1 MFVVRLNTFGTKK
14 EGNVKSI
21 NLDQR
26 SFEWAQWRKNGVGA
40 SESGSIAA
48 ACGLLKTPA
57 PWMSTIQ
64 AMWETKVGLAPYKK
78 SHHAIARG
86 VVYEKD
92 AVARYQ
98 SKTNILTSPLCG
110 EMDGHA
116 NVIASFD
123 GLSIDQMVILE
134 TKIPGQETMDLAE
147 LGVVDPVYE
156 PQCAHQCLVAWGHPD
171 LWPQGSEH
179 HYYAYQP
186 ETDTGHLVAHP
197 SSKYKLLAE
206 KLFPEI
212 QKFWECV
219 EKRIPPCGDPY
230 LQAAI
235 KYRIAKEAFDVAKAL
250 EEAAKEELLK
260 CVPDD
265 APKSFSGGGVMATKS
280 SRAGTID
287 YEAFLASIK
296 VDIKVAEEFRG
307 SPSQFTK
314 LTISKKQA
322 PPQMSDAVQ
331 LALSLSAP
339 VPETQSVP
347 WTY

>member
-1 MFVVRLNTFGTKK
+1 M
-14 EGNVKSI
+14 KSI

-26 SFEWAQWRKNGVGA
+26 SFEWTQWRKNGVGA

-48 ACGLLKTPA
+48 ACGLLNKPA
-57 PWMSTIQ
+57 PWMDTIQ
-64 AMWETKVGLAPYKK
+64 AVWETKVGLAPYQK
-78 SHHAIARG
+78 SHHAMARG

-92 AVARYQ
+92 AVALYQ
-98 SKTNILTSPLCG
+98 SKTNVLTSPLCG
-110 EMDGHA
+110 EMDGHP
-116 NVIASFD
+116 NVMASFD
-123 GLSIDQMVILE
+123 GLSIDQLVILE
-134 TKIPGQETMDLAE
+134 TKIPGQDTINLAE
-147 LGVVDPVYE
+147 LGIVDPVYE

-179 HYYAYQP
+179 HYFAYQP

-197 SSKYKLLAE
+197 SAKYKQLAE
-206 KLFPEI
+206 KLLPEI
-212 QKFWECV
+212 EKFWECV
-219 EKRIPPCGDPY
+219 AKRIPPCGDAW

-250 EEAAKEELLK
+250 EEAAKEALLK

-265 APKSFSGGGVMATKS
+265 APKSFSGGGVTATKS
-280 SRAGTID
+280 SRVGSID
-287 YEAFLASIK
+287 YEAFLASID
-296 VDIKVAEEFRG
+296 VDAKSAEAFRG
-307 SPSQFTK
+307 SSSEFMK

-322 PPQMSDAVQ
+322 PPQMSQAVQ

-339 VPETQSVP
+339 VPETDSVP